1 MLFMRR
7 EVLAPSASPLSLPDG
22 AVVATVGED
31 QELLSLPNPFLV
43 GTEPPPLAK

>member
-1 MLFMRR
+1 MRR
-7 EVLAPSASPLSLPDG
+7 EVLAPTASPLPLPDG
-22 AVVATVGED
+22 AVAAAMGED